1 MKFRYLNS
9 GKKISS
15 FGFGLYKGEHS
26 KRGDNQII
34 KSITYGLRKGINV
47 IDTAQRYR
55 NGRSEKIIKKVLKV
69 FGNREK
75 LVLISKAGLVPDYI
89 KKKRILEKLKIKRS
103 NCFLK
108 NDFCIDPKYI
118 SWSVDNSLK
127 LMNTNYIDFYLL
139 HNPEISL
146 MLKNGFRK
154 IILALKIL
162 EEKRREKKINSYGI
176 STWNGFRRYNNSKY
190 QLNIK
195 KIVENLEKEIGKDHG
210 FRCIEAPISLG
221 MPDLLSY
228 KPIKGFQFNKF
239 LKEKKINFFSSASLY
254 EGNLENL
261 KELNKIYNSAQT
273 KKDLPNEIDKAKVS
287 FPLSENSLRSLFIL
301 LENLR
306 KSQILF
312 ENKNSN
318 FNGFKNINAAGISF
332 LKNIPFINAVLIGME
347 EKKLVDYNL
356 REFDKKLNK
365 QNINNLNKLW
375 KKIKINL

>member
-287 FPLSENSLRSLFIL
+287 FPLSENSLRRLFIL